1 MALYHT
7 ANSCNCAA
15 AKQNSTVQL
24 LCSSGLTSVSCLAI
38 SGNSCKFHRKLP
50 LGDNLTTITC
60 QDVTFAPHPSL
71 MSAGLSGSPPLQN
84 TATNTGRIRLRQDA
98 TIRNALLSNLSSIY
112 SGSSLVL
119 IRFRGFFSSPLAC
132 VLHCSLMANLPEC
145 LSSASLGSMCYI
157 TVFFQLTRLLYKEMS
172 YESPPTL
179 HHHGCV
185 AELFAS
191 GFCPTRHG

>member
-1 MALYHT
+1 MAVYHT

-71 MSAGLSGSPPLQN
+71 MSAGLSGSPPLQKHSHKHW
-84 TATNTGRIRLRQDA
+84 AH
-98 TIRNALLSNLSSIY
+98 
-112 SGSSLVL
+112 
-119 IRFRGFFSSPLAC
+119 P
-132 VLHCSLMANLPEC
+132 PE
-145 LSSASLGSMCYI
+145 
-157 TVFFQLTRLLYKEMS
+157 TR
-172 YESPPTL
+172 
-179 HHHGCV
+179 
-185 AELFAS
+185 
-191 GFCPTRHG
+191 RHNKKCTFI